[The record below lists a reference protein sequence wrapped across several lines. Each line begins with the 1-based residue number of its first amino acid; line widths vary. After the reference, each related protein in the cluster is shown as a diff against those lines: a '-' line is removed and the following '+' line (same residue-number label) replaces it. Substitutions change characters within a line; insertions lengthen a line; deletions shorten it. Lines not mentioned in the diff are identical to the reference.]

1 MRKNTTKT
9 LFSITFLLAFT
20 FSLAGCQLPND
31 QTTKHPNDQTP
42 DSLYTEA
49 AGKPHHR
56 PIPEGEGAIE
66 DGTLLFQ
73 RFTSLIQDEQLYRD
87 VTLDRDAVCQ
97 RLAIDR
103 HTLNQL
109 LNTYADGLS
118 LPAYINKV
126 RLDIARTM
134 MDGHPDMTL
143 TDIAAAVGFSL
154 QNLRLQF
161 KKRYGI
167 TPTESRQEK

>member
-1 MRKNTTKT
+1 MDTQ
-9 LFSITFLLAFT
+9 AV
-20 FSLAGCQLPND
+20 
-31 QTTKHPNDQTP
+31 
-42 DSLYTEA
+42 
-49 AGKPHHR
+49 
-56 PIPEGEGAIE
+56 
-66 DGTLLFQ
+66 LFQ
-73 RFTSLIQDEQLYRD
+73 RLQTLIYSEHIYRDTSL
-87 VTLDRDAVCQ
+87 DRNAVCK
-97 RLAIDR
+97 RLHIDR

-167 TPTESRQEK
+167 TPTEYRQEK